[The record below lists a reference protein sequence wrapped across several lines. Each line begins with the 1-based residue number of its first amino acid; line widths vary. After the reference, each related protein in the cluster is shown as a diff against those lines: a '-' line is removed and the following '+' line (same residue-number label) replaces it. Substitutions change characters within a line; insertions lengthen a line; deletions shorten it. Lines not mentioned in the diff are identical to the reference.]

1 MQSENRKERRA
12 ARRQGQLD
20 TAGFLKL
27 ADKFIALANRE
38 NARVPATE
46 LHMALLYAAARY
58 NAHVA
63 NVVLAVPDHE
73 KFVTEMV
80 EQYRDML
87 RQHLADPALAKPPAT

>member
-12 ARRQGQLD
+12 ARRQELAD
-20 TAGFLKL
+20 TAGFLKI
-27 ADKFIALANRE
+27 ADKFIARQPRE
-38 NARVPATE
+38 HARVPATE

-63 NVVLAVPDHE
+63 NVVLGVPDHE
-73 KFVTEMV
+73 RFVTEMV

-87 RQHLADPALAKPPAT
+87 RQHLADPALVKPPAT